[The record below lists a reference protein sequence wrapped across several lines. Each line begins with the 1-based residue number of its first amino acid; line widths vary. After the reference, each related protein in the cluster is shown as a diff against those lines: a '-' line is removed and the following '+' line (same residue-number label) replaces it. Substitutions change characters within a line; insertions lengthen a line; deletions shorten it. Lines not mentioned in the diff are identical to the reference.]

1 MAKTENRFI
10 RIEDWKGNVYYPESS
25 NSSSSLSGFI
35 IDSDSAS
42 KDATGTSA
50 KTDGDKISDSRAYG
64 GSSIMLSSTSERGI
78 LFTAYVSKVP
88 FGEISITARMKSSI
102 GTGTTNLVEI
112 NTYFVDASGE
122 ELVETLLD
130 TRNVNGYMFG
140 VANEYVN
147 IGMTTNYEGVATGE
161 TFLKIEIIV
170 LPDTGATIYFDY
182 LILAMAMQSSS
193 SSGGGYIN
201 VRVEDRTVIIEDN
214 SGGSSGGG
222 SSGGGSSASRVYVE
236 DRTIIVVV

>member
-161 TFLKIEIIV
+161 TFLKIEIVV

-182 LILAMAMQSSS
+182 LILAMAMQSSI
-193 SSGGGYIN
+193 GRGGYIN

-222 SSGGGSSASRVYVE
+222 SSGGSSASRVYVE

>member
-182 LILAMAMQSSS
+182 LILAMAMQSSI
-193 SSGGGYIN
+193 GRGGYIN

-222 SSGGGSSASRVYVE
+222 SSGGSSASRVYVE

>member
-1 MAKTENRFI
+1 MAKTENRYI

-25 NSSSSLSGFI
+25 NSSSSLYGFI

-50 KTDGDKISDSRAYG
+50 KTDGDKISDSRAYY

-88 FGEISITARMKSSI
+88 FGEVSITARMKSSI

-140 VANEYVN
+140 VANEYVS
-147 IGMTTNYEGVATGE
+147 IGMTTNYEGAATGE
-161 TFLKIEIIV
+161 TFLKIEIVV

-182 LILAMAMQSSS
+182 LILAMAMRYSSI
-193 SSGGGYIN
+193 SGGGYIT
-201 VRVEDRTVIIEDN
+201 VRVEDRTVIIEEN

-222 SSGGGSSASRVYVE
+222 SSGGSSASRVYVE

>member
-10 RIEDWKGNVYYPESS
+10 RIEDWKGNVYYPETS
-25 NSSSSLSGFI
+25 NSSSSLFGFI

-50 KTDGDKISDSRAYG
+50 KTDGDKISDSRAYS

-88 FGEISITARMKSSI
+88 FGEISIITRMKSSI

-140 VANEYVN
+140 VANEYVS
-147 IGMTTNYEGVATGE
+147 IGMTTNYEGAATGE
-161 TFLKIEIIV
+161 TFLKIEIVV

-182 LILAMAMQSSS
+182 LILAMAMQPSGN
-193 SSGGGYIN
+193 SSGGGYIT
-201 VRVEDRTVIIEDN
+201 VRVEDRTVTIEEN

-222 SSGGGSSASRVYVE
+222 SSGGSSASRVYIE